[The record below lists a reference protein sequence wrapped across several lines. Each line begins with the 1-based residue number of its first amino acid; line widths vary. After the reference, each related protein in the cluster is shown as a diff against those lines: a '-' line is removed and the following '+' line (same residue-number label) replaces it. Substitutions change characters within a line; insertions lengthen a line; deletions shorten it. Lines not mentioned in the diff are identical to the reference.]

1 MNEPSTVANLE
12 KLSISPETLRKEDWL
27 DCLAEGIDELPVTE
41 RLIISMFY
49 YEGLTIKETALV
61 LEMSESE
68 VSRIHYDTC
77 LLYTSPSPRDRG

>member
-12 KLSISPETLRKEDWL
+12 GLSIPPETLKKEDWL
-27 DCLAEGIDELPVTE
+27 NCLAEGIDELTVTE

-49 YEGLTIKETALV
+49 YESLTIKEIALV

-68 VSRIHYDTC
+68 VSRIHYDTVLE
-77 LLYTSPSPRDRG
+77 LLKI

>member
-12 KLSISPETLRKEDWL
+12 GLSISLETLRKEDWL
-27 DCLAEGIDELPVTE
+27 DCLAEGIDELPITE

-49 YEGLTIKETALV
+49 YEGLTIKEIALV

-68 VSRIHYDTC
+68 VSKIHYDTVLE
-77 LLYTSPSPRDRG
+77 LLKI

>member
-12 KLSISPETLRKEDWL
+12 GLSILPETLRKEDWL
-27 DCLAEGIDELPVTE
+27 KCLAEGIDELTVTE

-49 YEGLTIKETALV
+49 YESLTIKEIALV

-68 VSRIHYDTC
+68 VSRIHYDTVLE
-77 LLYTSPSPRDRG
+77 LLKI

>member
-27 DCLAEGIDELPVTE
+27 DCLVEGIDELPVTE

-49 YEGLTIKETALV
+49 YEGLTIKEIALV

-68 VSRIHYDTC
+68 VSRIHYDTVLE
-77 LLYTSPSPRDRG
+77 LLKI

>member
-1 MNEPSTVANLE
+1 MNEPSTVANIA

-27 DCLAEGIDELPVTE
+27 DCLAEGIDELSVTE

-49 YEGLTIKETALV
+49 YEDLTIKEIALV

-68 VSRIHYDTC
+68 VSRIHYDTVLA
-77 LLYTSPSPRDRG
+77 LLKI

>member
-12 KLSISPETLRKEDWL
+12 GLSISPESLRKEDWL
-27 DCLAEGIDELPVTE
+27 NCLAEGIDELPVTE

-49 YEGLTIKETALV
+49 YEDLTMKEIALV

-68 VSRIHYDTC
+68 VSRIHYDTVLE
-77 LLYTSPSPRDRG
+77 LLKI

>member
-1 MNEPSTVANLE
+1 MNEPGTVANLE

-49 YEGLTIKETALV
+49 YEGLTIKEIALV

-68 VSRIHYDTC
+68 VSRIHYDTVLE
-77 LLYTSPSPRDRG
+77 LLKI

>member
-12 KLSISPETLRKEDWL
+12 GLSIPPETLQKEDWL
-27 DCLAEGIDELPVTE
+27 NSLAEGIDELSVTE

-49 YEGLTIKETALV
+49 YEDLTIKEIALV

-68 VSRIHYDTC
+68 VSRIHYDTVLE
-77 LLYTSPSPRDRG
+77 LLKI

>member
-49 YEGLTIKETALV
+49 YEDLTIKEIALV

-68 VSRIHYDTC
+68 VSRIHYDTVLE
-77 LLYTSPSPRDRG
+77 LLKI

>member
-12 KLSISPETLRKEDWL
+12 KLPISPETLRKEDWL

-49 YEGLTIKETALV
+49 YEGLTIKEIALV
-61 LEMSESE
+61 LEISESE
-68 VSRIHYDTC
+68 VSRIHYDTVLE
-77 LLYTSPSPRDRG
+77 LLKI

>member
-1 MNEPSTVANLE
+1 MNEPSTVAYLE

-49 YEGLTIKETALV
+49 YDGLTIKEIALV
-61 LEMSESE
+61 LEISESE
-68 VSRIHYDTC
+68 VSRIHYDTVLE
-77 LLYTSPSPRDRG
+77 LLKI

>member
-12 KLSISPETLRKEDWL
+12 RLSIPPETLQKEDWL
-27 DCLAEGIDELPVTE
+27 NSLAEGIDDLSVTE

-49 YEGLTIKETALV
+49 YEDLTIKEIALV

-68 VSRIHYDTC
+68 VSRIHYDTVLE
-77 LLYTSPSPRDRG
+77 LLKI

>member
-12 KLSISPETLRKEDWL
+12 GLSISPNSLRKEDWL
-27 DCLAEGIDELPVTE
+27 NCLVEGIDELPITE

-49 YEGLTIKETALV
+49 YEGLTIKEIALV

-68 VSRIHYDTC
+68 VSRIHYYTVLK
-77 LLYTSPSPRDRG
+77 LLKV

>member
-1 MNEPSTVANLE
+1 MDEPSTVANLE

-49 YEGLTIKETALV
+49 YEDLTIKEIALV

-68 VSRIHYDTC
+68 VSRIHYDTVLE
-77 LLYTSPSPRDRG
+77 LLKI

>member
-12 KLSISPETLRKEDWL
+12 GLSIPPNSLRKEGWL
-27 DCLAEGIDELPVTE
+27 NCLVEGIDELSTTE

-49 YEGLTIKETALV
+49 YEGLTIKEIALV

-68 VSRIHYDTC
+68 VSRIHYDTVLE
-77 LLYTSPSPRDRG
+77 LLKK

>member
-12 KLSISPETLRKEDWL
+12 GLSISPNSLRKEDWL
-27 DCLAEGIDELPVTE
+27 NCLVEGIDELSTTE

-49 YEGLTIKETALV
+49 YEDLTIKEIALV

-68 VSRIHYDTC
+68 VSRIHYDTVLE
-77 LLYTSPSPRDRG
+77 LLKK

>member
-41 RLIISMFY
+41 HLIISMFY
-49 YEGLTIKETALV
+49 YEGLTIKEIALV

-68 VSRIHYDTC
+68 VSRIHYDTVLE
-77 LLYTSPSPRDRG
+77 LLKI

>member
-12 KLSISPETLRKEDWL
+12 GLSIPPEILKKEEWL
-27 DCLAEGIDELPVTE
+27 NSLAEGIDELSVTE

-49 YEGLTIKETALV
+49 YEGLTVKEIALV

-68 VSRIHYDTC
+68 VSRIHYDTVLE
-77 LLYTSPSPRDRG
+77 LLKI

>member
-1 MNEPSTVANLE
+1 L
-12 KLSISPETLRKEDWL
+12 PETLRKEDWL

-49 YEGLTIKETALV
+49 YEDLTTKEIALV

-68 VSRIHYDTC
+68 VSKIHYDTVLE
-77 LLYTSPSPRDRG
+77 LLKI

>member
-12 KLSISPETLRKEDWL
+12 GLYILPETLRKEDWL
-27 DCLAEGIDELPVTE
+27 NCLAEGIDELTVTE

-49 YEGLTIKETALV
+49 YESLTIKEIALV

-68 VSRIHYDTC
+68 VSRIHYDTVLE
-77 LLYTSPSPRDRG
+77 LLKI

>member
-12 KLSISPETLRKEDWL
+12 KLPISPETLRKEDWL

-49 YEGLTIKETALV
+49 YEGLTIKEIALV

-68 VSRIHYDTC
+68 VSRIHYDTVLE
-77 LLYTSPSPRDRG
+77 LLKI